1 MLLMFMLLLELLLF
15 SSKSCE
21 IKKFG
26 VSDTF
31 EEEESHLELLAK
43 VLMETVSYLPPDFN
57 DQRKPEKP
65 VETLE
70 LKLLTATR
78 CESGET

>member
-1 MLLMFMLLLELLLF
+1 MLTA
-15 SSKSCE
+15 KSCE
-21 IKKFG
+21 IKKLG

-31 EEEESHLELLAK
+31 EEESHLELLAK